1 MPHSAIRPPW
11 YAVTHMA
18 RKEHFTLRLDPETV
32 KRIVR
37 RSDISGEP
45 KTVLAER
52 YLEEGLRMSEHPGIV
67 FRDGPAGRRPG
78 IAGHRLDVWE
88 IVETAREEGGNRQAV
103 AAYFGIQPGLVSAAL
118 EYYGD
123 YRDEIDRWIEQ
134 NRSLAEE
141 SEQSWR
147 RGNDLTA

>member
-1 MPHSAIRPPW
+1 M
-11 YAVTHMA
+11 V

-37 RSDISGEP
+37 RSEITGEP

-78 IAGHRLDVWE
+78 IAGHRLDIWE
-88 IVETAREEGGNRQAV
+88 IVSTAREEGGNRQAV
-103 AAYFGIQPGLVSAAL
+103 AAYFGVQPGLVGAAL
-118 EYYGD
+118 DYYGD
-123 YRDEIDRWIEQ
+123 YREEVDRWIER

-141 SEQSWR
+141 AEQSWR